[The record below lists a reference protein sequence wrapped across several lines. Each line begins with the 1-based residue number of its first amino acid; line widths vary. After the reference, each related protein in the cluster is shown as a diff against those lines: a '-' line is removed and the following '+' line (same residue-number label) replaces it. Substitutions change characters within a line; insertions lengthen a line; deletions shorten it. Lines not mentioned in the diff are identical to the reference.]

1 MPGGR
6 VRDGSAS
13 LGHDIGHCSKQKA
26 SIGMVSSAFSTYT
39 SYLVLNRDIN
49 SSLSRVASQGDV
61 ASNTAYYEENI
72 GKVTTAEEFVNDYRL
87 FSYAMKAYGLEEM
100 TYAKAFM
107 KKVLESDPNDDSSF
121 ANSLTDTRYADFA
134 KAYNF
139 SGDSAK
145 AQTSAQTENLVTAYQ
160 DSFTQEEADI
170 KSEVSYFQSKIGS
183 VDHVNDIIGNDR
195 LRTYVL
201 ESFGLDA
208 KYTSKNY
215 LSQVLTS
222 DLDDPDSVAN
232 QASSDAWRE
241 LAAAF
246 NFSSDGTVAAGETA
260 QSAEQ
265 TSDLRLDYIY
275 NKSTYPSDLLFDA
288 NQSYWEKHVAEAGSA
303 SEITSDA
310 RLLEYVK
317 TAFGLRD
324 TMMASSVASMMYSQ
338 TFAETIGNTELLDY
352 FSFQTDGT
360 VATGGSAQ
368 TSEQTTN
375 LEAKYKTAFQASQ
388 ADAVENAVSNFETRI
403 ADVKSIDDF
412 FKSNADDDDANND
425 DVTEIWDVALRAFGI
440 DPDEVKMTALRKILA
455 SDLDAKDSYVN
466 QLDDERYVALV
477 KAFNFDSKGDVDTPL
492 LAQSENVT
500 QDFTADYL
508 SLKTRFLTG
517 SEREK
522 AGETATDEIE
532 YFEKKMESI
541 STVDEL
547 LADSRLVTFLLES
560 QEIDPKSVTNDEL
573 KQMFASDLDDP
584 KSYVNQ
590 LDNKS
595 FAKIVASFNFDTE
608 GNLTAD
614 TLGTV
619 QQRGDVLQTVNNYYR
634 QTLEEEQGD
643 SNEGVRLALYF
654 ERKASSITS
663 AYDILGDS
671 ALLNF
676 FKTAYNLS
684 TYFSSQELE
693 KQAATVEKFVE
704 LDKLSDPDYVQKV
717 IQRFTALYDSQNG
730 ATNSAALSIL
740 QGSSSSI
747 SADTLLAV
755 AQLSAR

>member
-1 MPGGR
+1 MEAQ
-6 VRDGSAS
+6 VWAMISA
-13 LGHDIGHCSKQKA
+13 IAASKKA
-26 SIGMVSSAFSTYT
+26 SIRMVSSAFSTYT

-61 ASNTAYYEENI
+61 ASNTDYYEENI

-160 DSFTQEEADI
+160 DSFTQEETDI

-183 VDHVNDIIGNDR
+183 IDHVNDIIGNDR

-222 DLDDPDSVAN
+222 DLNDPDSVAN
-232 QASSDAWRE
+232 QASNDAWRE

-275 NKSTYPSDLLFDA
+275 NKSTYPSDLLLDA

-324 TMMASSVASMMYSQ
+324 TMMASSVASMMYSR

-360 VATGGSAQ
+360 VAAGGSAQ
-368 TSEQTTN
+368 TSEQATN
-375 LEAKYKTAFQASQ
+375 LEAKYKTAFQATQ

-440 DPDEVKMTALRKILA
+440 DPSEVKMTALRKIL
-455 SDLDAKDSYVN
+455 SSNLEDKDSYAN

-477 KAFNFDSKGDVDTPL
+477 KAFNFDTKGDVDTPL

-508 SLKTRFLTG
+508 SLKTRFLKG
-517 SEREK
+517 DERQK

-547 LADSRLVTFLLES
+547 LSDSRLVNFLLES
-560 QEIDPKSVTNDEL
+560 QEIDPKSVTKDEL
-573 KQMFASDLDDP
+573 QQMFASDLDDP

-608 GNLTAD
+608 GNLTSD

-619 QQRGDVLQTVNNYYR
+619 QQRGDVFQTVSNYYR

-730 ATNSAALSIL
+730 ATDSAALSIL

>member
-26 SIGMVSSAFSTYT
+26 SIRMVSSAFSTYT

-61 ASNTAYYEENI
+61 ASNTDYYEENI

-160 DSFTQEEADI
+160 DSFTQEETDI

-222 DLDDPDSVAN
+222 DLNDPDSVAN
-232 QASSDAWRE
+232 QASNDAWRE

-275 NKSTYPSDLLFDA
+275 NKSTYPSDLLLDA

-324 TMMASSVASMMYSQ
+324 TMMASSVASMMYSR

-360 VATGGSAQ
+360 VAASGSAQ
-368 TSEQTTN
+368 TSEQATN

-440 DPDEVKMTALRKILA
+440 DPSEVKMTALRKIL
-455 SDLDAKDSYVN
+455 SSNLEDKDSYAN

-477 KAFNFDSKGDVDTPL
+477 KAFNFDTKGDVDTPL

-508 SLKTRFLTG
+508 SLKTRFLKG
-517 SEREK
+517 DEREK

-547 LADSRLVTFLLES
+547 LSDSRLVNFLLES
-560 QEIDPKSVTNDEL
+560 QEIDPKSVTKDEL
-573 KQMFASDLDDP
+573 QQMFASDLDDP

-608 GNLTAD
+608 GNLTSD

-619 QQRGDVLQTVNNYYR
+619 QQRGDVFQTVSNYYR

-730 ATNSAALSIL
+730 ATDSAALSIL

>member
-26 SIGMVSSAFSTYT
+26 SIRMVSSAFSTYT

-61 ASNTAYYEENI
+61 ASNTDYYEENI

-160 DSFTQEEADI
+160 DSFTQEETDI

-201 ESFGLDA
+201 EAFGLDA

-222 DLDDPDSVAN
+222 DLNDPDSVAN
-232 QASSDAWRE
+232 QASNDAWRE

-275 NKSTYPSDLLFDA
+275 NKSTYPSDLLLDA

-324 TMMASSVASMMYSQ
+324 TMMASSVASMMYSR

-360 VATGGSAQ
+360 VAAGGSAQ
-368 TSEQTTN
+368 TSEQATN

-440 DPDEVKMTALRKILA
+440 DPSEVKMTALRKIL
-455 SDLDAKDSYVN
+455 SSNLEDKDSYAN

-477 KAFNFDSKGDVDTPL
+477 KAFNFDTKGDVDTPL

-508 SLKTRFLTG
+508 SLKTRFLKG
-517 SEREK
+517 DEREK

-547 LADSRLVTFLLES
+547 LSDSRLVNFLLES
-560 QEIDPKSVTNDEL
+560 QEIDPKSVTKDEL
-573 KQMFASDLDDP
+573 QQMFASDLDDP

-608 GNLTAD
+608 GNLTSD

-619 QQRGDVLQTVNNYYR
+619 QQRGDVFQTVSNYYR

-730 ATNSAALSIL
+730 ATDSAALSIL

>member
-26 SIGMVSSAFSTYT
+26 SIRMVSSAFSTYT

-61 ASNTAYYEENI
+61 ASNTDYYEENI

-139 SGDSAK
+139 SGDLAK

-160 DSFTQEEADI
+160 DSFTQEETDI

-183 VDHVNDIIGNDR
+183 IDHVNDIIGNDR

-222 DLDDPDSVAN
+222 DLNDPDSVAN
-232 QASSDAWRE
+232 QASNDAWRE

-275 NKSTYPSDLLFDA
+275 NKSTYPSDLLLDA

-324 TMMASSVASMMYSQ
+324 TMMASSVASMMYSR

-360 VATGGSAQ
+360 VAAGGSAQ
-368 TSEQTTN
+368 TSEQATN

-440 DPDEVKMTALRKILA
+440 DPSEVKMTALRKIL
-455 SDLDAKDSYVN
+455 SSNLEDKDSYAN

-477 KAFNFDSKGDVDTPL
+477 KAFNFDTKGDVDTPL

-508 SLKTRFLTG
+508 SLKTRFLKG
-517 SEREK
+517 DEREK

-547 LADSRLVTFLLES
+547 LSDSRLVNFLLES
-560 QEIDPKSVTNDEL
+560 QEIDPKSVTKDEL
-573 KQMFASDLDDP
+573 QQMFASDLDDP

-608 GNLTAD
+608 GNLTSD

-619 QQRGDVLQTVNNYYR
+619 QQRGDVFQTVSNYYR

-730 ATNSAALSIL
+730 ATDSAALSIL